1 MFTGKRPW
9 CGLKDEN
16 IMYKV
21 FKDKEKPP
29 FPTNINSEATDF
41 LKRCLEF
48 DANLRWTASELLR
61 HVFVKI
67 AEDRF

>member
-9 CGLKDEN
+9 SGLKDEN

-21 FKDKEKPP
+21 FKDHEKPP
-29 FPTNINSEATDF
+29 FPTNINAEAKDF
-41 LKRCLEF
+41 LTHCLEF
-48 DANLRWTASELLR
+48 DAVKRSTASELLG
-61 HVFVKI
+61 HLFVKI